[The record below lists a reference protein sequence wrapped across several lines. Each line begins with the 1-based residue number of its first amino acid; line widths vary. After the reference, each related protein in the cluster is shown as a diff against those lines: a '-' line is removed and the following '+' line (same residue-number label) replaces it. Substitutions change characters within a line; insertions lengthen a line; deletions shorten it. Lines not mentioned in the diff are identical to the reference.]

1 MTTNRWMAVV
11 LMFIVLGAA
20 CAGPGPVS
28 KTTERAGKNAF
39 YYEKA
44 QSLFIKGCYAKA
56 LAYFNQAH
64 ERYTAADDAGGAA
77 HSLLGMA
84 NVYFRLGDHTSAI
97 LLYDEAVLAYDRAD
111 DRHGRVRA
119 LCGKAAALM
128 EVDRLPEAAKALNR
142 ADDAGGDRQVLTGLR
157 VKQRALLLIRQG
169 NAAQAR
175 DLLAKTLAHIDQNDP
190 GTTADI
196 YYSLGHLIMAEN
208 PDQACTYFNQALAL
222 DRASGAFAHTAKD
235 LQALGKCSM
244 AKGQQAQALDY
255 FKRSIQ
261 IYALIGDEWQVA
273 KILPV
278 MQACADKTGAD
289 IQAVRH
295 FVEQWRNRQTESNIC
310 E

>member
-20 CAGPGPVS
+20 CAGPEPVS
-28 KTTERAGKNAF
+28 KTAERAGKNAF

-56 LAYFNQAH
+56 LAYLNEAH
-64 ERYTAADDAGGAA
+64 KRYTAADDAGGAA

-84 NVYFRLGDHTSAI
+84 NVYFRLGDYTSAI
-97 LLYDEAVLAYDRAD
+97 LLYDEAILTYDRAD
-111 DRHGRVRA
+111 DLHGRVRA
-119 LCGKAAALM
+119 FCGKAAALM
-128 EVDRLPEAAKALNR
+128 DIDRLPEAVEALNR
-142 ADDAGGDRQVLTGLR
+142 ADDAGGDQQILTGLR

-169 NAAQAR
+169 NVAQAR
-175 DLLAKTLAHIDQNDP
+175 DMLAKALKHADQNDP

-208 PDQACTYFNQALAL
+208 PDQACTYFDQALVL

-235 LQALGKCSM
+235 LQALGKCSV
-244 AKGQQAQALDY
+244 AKGQQAQALD
-255 FKRSIQ
+255 FLKRSIQ
-261 IYALIGDEWQVA
+261 IYALIGDERQVA
-273 KILPV
+273 EILPA
-278 MQACADKTGAD
+278 MKAYADETGAN
-289 IQAVRH
+289 IQAVLH
-295 FVEQWRNRQTESNIC
+295 FVEQWRNGKTESNIC